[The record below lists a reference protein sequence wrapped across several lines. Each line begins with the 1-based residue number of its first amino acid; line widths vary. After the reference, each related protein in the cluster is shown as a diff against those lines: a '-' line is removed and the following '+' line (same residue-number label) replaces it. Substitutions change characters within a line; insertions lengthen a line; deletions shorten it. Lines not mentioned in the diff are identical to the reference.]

1 MNRVVLDVS
10 MSLDGFT
17 AGPNMREAEP
27 IGTAANAS
35 LSFTVIGG
43 RCGGS
48 DQSEEAHDGQG
59 VHPHDDVAGWVH
71 RGSE

>member
-1 MNRVVLDVS
+1 MSRVVLDVS

-43 RCGGS
+43 RYGGS
-48 DQSEEAHDGQG
+48 DQSEEAHDG
-59 VHPHDDVAGWVH
+59 
-71 RGSE
+71 